1 MELNRLPTS
10 RHTYQ
15 QLDDELDPPSVG
27 NASGT
32 NLAPRHSPDQTN
44 GNVHTQQVTEP
55 FDPLDQ
61 SLTLFLKQSV
71 RWLGTAI
78 LIISILVTL
87 KIYETKGNFSPTQKD
102 LFNTINIA
110 LNLGLS
116 LNFFV
121 SQTLNL
127 RPDRWALNSL
137 IHIRVRSKI
146 QPGYCDGSSGHG
158 RGLPSEKKT

>member
-15 QLDDELDPPSVG
+15 QLDDGSDPPSVG
-27 NASGT
+27 DASGA
-32 NLAPRHSPDQTN
+32 NLAPRDSPDQTN

-61 SLTLFLKQSV
+61 SLTLFLQQSV

-78 LIISILVTL
+78 LIISILATL
-87 KIYETKGNFSPTQKD
+87 KIYEKKGNFSPAQKD

-110 LNLGLS
+110 LNIGLS

-121 SQTLNL
+121 S
-127 RPDRWALNSL
+127 
-137 IHIRVRSKI
+137 
-146 QPGYCDGSSGHG
+146 
-158 RGLPSEKKT
+158 

>member
-15 QLDDELDPPSVG
+15 QLDDGSDPPSVG
-27 NASGT
+27 DASGA
-32 NLAPRHSPDQTN
+32 NLAP
-44 GNVHTQQVTEP
+44 VTEP

-61 SLTLFLKQSV
+61 SLTLFLQQSV

-78 LIISILVTL
+78 LIISILATL
-87 KIYETKGNFSPTQKD
+87 KIYEKKGNFSPAQKD

-110 LNLGLS
+110 LNIGLS

-121 SQTLNL
+121 S
-127 RPDRWALNSL
+127 
-137 IHIRVRSKI
+137 
-146 QPGYCDGSSGHG
+146 
-158 RGLPSEKKT
+158 